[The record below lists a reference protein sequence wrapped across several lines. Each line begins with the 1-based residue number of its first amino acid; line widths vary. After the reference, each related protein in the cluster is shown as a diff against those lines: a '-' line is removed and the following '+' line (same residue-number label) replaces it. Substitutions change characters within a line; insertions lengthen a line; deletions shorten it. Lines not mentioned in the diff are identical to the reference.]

1 MVRAGEAV
9 KPGARAS
16 RIGVEQIRQS
26 LAEGRPVLLQ
36 LGYDVAPCRREEYLA
51 AIREWQRELNVLS
64 GPVHSVWEDPRR
76 PNRFYEIVG
85 CDRLEVLELLTS
97 DRGEL
102 GGLNAKIEA
111 CRFTGRPV
119 LRRDWWGAFPDRVAD
134 ASRLLAVASSG
145 YSREDRAA

>member
-1 MVRAGEAV
+1 
-9 KPGARAS
+9 
-16 RIGVEQIRQS
+16 VEQIRQS

-36 LGYDVAPCRREEYLA
+36 LGYDVAPRRREEYLA

-76 PNRFYEIVG
+76 PNRYYEVVG

-111 CRFTGRPV
+111 CRFPGRPV
-119 LRRDWWGAFPDRVAD
+119 LRRAWWGAFPDRVAD